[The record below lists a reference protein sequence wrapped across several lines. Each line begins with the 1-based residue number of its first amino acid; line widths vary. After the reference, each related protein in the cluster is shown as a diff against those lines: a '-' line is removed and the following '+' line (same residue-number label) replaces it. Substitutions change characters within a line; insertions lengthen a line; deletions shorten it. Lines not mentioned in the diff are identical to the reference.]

1 MTSHKPSSSANAAIV
16 VMLIMLVGI
25 VAEKAFLDN
34 EIFYLLL
41 LLTITAVFL
50 TIKQDRDQ
58 HEDINTR
65 AN

>member
-1 MTSHKPSSSANAAIV
+1 
-16 VMLIMLVGI
+16 MLIMLVGI
-25 VAEKAFLDN
+25 LAEKAFLEN